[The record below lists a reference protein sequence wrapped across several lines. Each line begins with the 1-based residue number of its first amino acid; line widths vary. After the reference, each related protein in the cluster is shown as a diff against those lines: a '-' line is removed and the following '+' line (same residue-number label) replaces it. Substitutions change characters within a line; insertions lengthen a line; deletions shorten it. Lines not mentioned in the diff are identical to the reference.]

1 MRRGL
6 SSWGHLWSHKDFM
19 RLWTSETIGAFGRQV
34 TGLALPTVAILT
46 LKAGSTEMGILNALG
61 FIAFPILGLI
71 VGVWA
76 DRWRR
81 RPIMVVAN
89 LGRMVA
95 LGSIPIAFIFG
106 LLNLYQMYVVAA
118 VVGVFT
124 VFFDVSYQSYL
135 PSLIERADLVE
146 GNSKLETSQSAAQVA
161 GPSIAGFLIQ
171 LVGAAEAITVDALAF
186 LTSAFFIFSIRKEE
200 AKPESPGQDPNF
212 IHELKE
218 GAQVVTG
225 SPILR
230 RIAAC
235 TATFNLG
242 GQVFYTVFLLYVYNQ
257 LKLSPGI
264 VGVIFSIGAVGVL
277 LGAILAARIATWLGI
292 GPVIA
297 FSTFVGGLGFFAIL
311 LVPNGPAIPILI
323 AMQLVTGF
331 TVPVYNINQVSLRQ
345 AITPDRLQ
353 GRMNATMRTMVWGTI
368 PVGAFAG
375 GLLGAQFGVFSAM
388 VIGAVIA
395 TLSAVWVAVGPVI
408 ALRKVPTPAS

>member
-1 MRRGL
+1 
-6 SSWGHLWSHKDFM
+6 
-19 RLWTSETIGAFGRQV
+19 V
-34 TGLALPTVAILT
+34 TGLALPTVAILS
-46 LKAGSTEMGILNALG
+46 LNAGPTEMGILNGLG

-81 RPIMVVAN
+81 RPIMVAAN

-124 VFFDVSYQSYL
+124 VFFDVAYQSYL

-161 GPSIAGFLIQ
+161 GPSVAGFLIQ
-171 LVGAAEAITVDALAF
+171 LIGAAEAITADALAF
-186 LTSAFFIFSIRKEE
+186 LTSALFIFSIRKKET
-200 AKPESPGQDPNF
+200 KPEQSEEDPNF
-212 IHELKE
+212 IRELKE
-218 GAQVVTG
+218 GAKVVTG

-230 RIAAC
+230 RIATC
-235 TATFNLG
+235 TATFNFG
-242 GQVFYTVFLLYVYNQ
+242 SQIFFTIFLLYVYNQ
-257 LKLSPGI
+257 LKISPGI

-277 LGAILAARIATWLGI
+277 LGAILGARIAKSLGI
-292 GPVIA
+292 GVTIA
-297 FSTFVGGLGFFAIL
+297 ISTLVGGLGLFMIL

-323 AMQLVTGF
+323 AMQVVIGF

-353 GRMNATMRTMVWGTI
+353 GRMNATMRTIVWGTI
-368 PVGAFAG
+368 PLGAFVG
-375 GLLGAQFGVFSAM
+375 GFLGEEFGVFSAM
-388 VIGAVIA
+388 VIGAVV
-395 TLSAVWVAVGPVI
+395 TSLSVIPVAFGPVI
-408 ALRKVPTPAS
+408 SLREVPTQSSS